1 MIKPFYFFAT
11 IFLALASHAIA
22 QSAWDL
28 KKDENGIL
36 VYSRSVKDSKYKEL
50 KAVFDLPGTYD
61 QLRAILNDVVNYKTW
76 VYSTSSSNLVERKS
90 ETEMVYYS
98 RISAPWPVSN
108 RDFYSDTRIWIDSA
122 NHQMRLSSRNLTQF
136 PSNDHIVRIPFLRS
150 EWTITAPS
158 PGILHVEYLL
168 SWNPGGDIP
177 AFLANAFST
186 TGPLQSFTQLK
197 RKMTITAP
205 PVAASSLRRQ

>member
-1 MIKPFYFFAT
+1 MIKSFYFFT
-11 IFLALASHAIA
+11 TLLLALASHAFA
-22 QSAWDL
+22 QSTWDL

-61 QLRAILNDVVNYKTW
+61 QLRFILNDVKNYKTW
-76 VYSTSSSNLVERKS
+76 VYCTASSNLVERKS
-90 ETEMVYYS
+90 ETEIVYYS
-98 RISAPWPVSN
+98 RVSAPWPVSN
-108 RDFYSDTRIWIDSA
+108 RDFYSDTRIWMDSA
-122 NHQMRLSSRNLTQF
+122 NHQMRLSSRNLNQF
-136 PSNDHIVRIPFLRS
+136 PANDHIVRIPFLRS
-150 EWTITAPS
+150 EWVITAPS
-158 PGILHVEYLL
+158 PGILHVEYTL

-197 RKMTITAP
+197 RKMALTVP
-205 PVAASSLRRQ
+205 PVAANR

>member
-1 MIKPFYFFAT
+1 MIKSFYFFT
-11 IFLALASHAIA
+11 TLLLALATQAFA

-50 KAVFDLPGTYD
+50 KATFDLPGTYE
-61 QLRAILNDVVNYKTW
+61 QLRIILNDVENYKTW
-76 VYSTSSSNLVERKS
+76 VYCTASSNLIERKS

-98 RISAPWPVSN
+98 RVSAPWPVSN
-108 RDFYSDTRIWIDSA
+108 RDFYSDTRIWMDSA
-122 NHQMRLSSRNLTQF
+122 NHLMRLSSRNLNQF
-136 PSNDHIVRIPFLRS
+136 PANDHIVRIPFLRS
-150 EWTITAPS
+150 EWFITAPS
-158 PGILHVEYLL
+158 PGILHVEYTL

-186 TGPLQSFTQLK
+186 SGPLQSFTQLK
-197 RKMTITAP
+197 RKMTLTGP
-205 PVAASSLRRQ
+205 PVAASGRRRG

>member
-1 MIKPFYFFAT
+1 MIKSFYFFT
-11 IFLALASHAIA
+11 TLLLAFASHAFA
-22 QSAWDL
+22 QSTWDL

-61 QLRAILNDVVNYKTW
+61 QLRFILNDVKNYKTW
-76 VYSTSSSNLVERKS
+76 VYCTASSNLVERKS
-90 ETEMVYYS
+90 ETEIVYYS
-98 RISAPWPVSN
+98 RVSAPWPVSN
-108 RDFYSDTRIWIDSA
+108 RDFYSDTRIWMDSA
-122 NHQMRLSSRNLTQF
+122 NHQMRLSSRNLNQF
-136 PSNDHIVRIPFLRS
+136 PANDHIVRIPFLRS
-150 EWTITAPS
+150 EWVITAPS
-158 PGILHVEYLL
+158 PGILHVEYTL

-197 RKMTITAP
+197 RKMALTVP
-205 PVAASSLRRQ
+205 PVAANR

>member
-1 MIKPFYFFAT
+1 MIKSFYFLT
-11 IFLALASHAIA
+11 PLLLALASHAFA
-22 QSAWDL
+22 QSAWEL

-50 KAVFDLPGTYD
+50 KAVFDLTGTYD
-61 QLRAILNDVVNYKTW
+61 QLRTILNDVENYKTW
-76 VYSTSSSNLVERKS
+76 VCNTASSNLVERKS

-122 NHQMRLSSRNLTQF
+122 NHQMRLSSHNLSQF
-136 PSNDHIVRIPFLRS
+136 PPNGHIVRIPFLRS
-150 EWTITAPS
+150 EWFITAPS
-158 PGILHVEYLL
+158 PGMLHVEYRL
-168 SWNPGGDIP
+168 SWDPGGDIP
-177 AFLANAFST
+177 AFLANAFSA

-197 RKMTITAP
+197 RKMTSTVP
-205 PVAASSLRRQ
+205 PVAANSGRR